1 MAINSVTSGSAPQT
15 VQQTQQSADSR
26 RVEAQRAAEQAAR
39 AEELDRQRQAERTQ
53 QERQAQQNQ
62 QPAVVNTQGQVTG
75 QVINTVA

>member
-1 MAINSVTSGSAPQT
+1 MAISSVTSGGANQT

-26 RVEAQRAAEQAAR
+26 QVEAQRAAEQAAR

-53 QERQAQQNQ
+53 QERQAQNQ
-62 QPAVVNTQGQVTG
+62 QPPVVNTQGQVTG